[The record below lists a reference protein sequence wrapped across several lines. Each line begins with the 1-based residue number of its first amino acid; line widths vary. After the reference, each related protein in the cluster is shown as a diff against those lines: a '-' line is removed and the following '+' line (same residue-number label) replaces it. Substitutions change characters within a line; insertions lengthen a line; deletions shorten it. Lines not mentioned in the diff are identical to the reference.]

1 MNFLYIK
8 DELKTLYVEVQV
20 IRGNLRGPTVD
31 LDLLIEEVKYK
42 EQGLGLE
49 DRLLLWKELLEKVL
63 QIQSEDEKSYC
74 YDDY

>member
-1 MNFLYIK
+1 MCIEN
-8 DELKTLYVEVQV
+8 DLKSLPIEVKV
-20 IRGNLRGPTVD
+20 IRNNLRGPTVD
-31 LDLLIEEVKYK
+31 LDLLIEEVRYK
-42 EQGLGLE
+42 EHGLSLE

>member
-1 MNFLYIK
+1 MCIEN
-8 DELKTLYVEVQV
+8 DLKSLPIEVKV
-20 IRGNLRGPTVD
+20 IRNNLRGPTVD
-31 LDLLIEEVKYK
+31 LDLLIEEVKDK

-49 DRLLLWKELLEKVL
+49 DRLLLWEELLKKVL